1 MSVSVINFYE
11 ASAEVTDDGTHV
23 RIVEGDA
30 RLLIDIKTA
39 EAIATALRF
48 HQMGEWG
55 DREELQHQTR

>member
-48 HQMGEWG
+48 HQMSEWG
-55 DREELQHQTR
+55 DHEDVR

>member
-1 MSVSVINFYE
+1 MIVSVINFYG

-30 RLLIDIKTA
+30 PEGDGRLLIDIKTA

-48 HQMGEWG
+48 HQMSEWG
-55 DREELQHQTR
+55 GA

>member
-1 MSVSVINFYE
+1 MSVSVIYFNG

-48 HQMGEWG
+48 HQMSEWG
-55 DREELQHQTR
+55 DHEDVR

>member
-1 MSVSVINFYE
+1 MSVSIINFDG

-48 HQMGEWG
+48 HQMSEWG
-55 DREELQHQTR
+55 DHEDVR